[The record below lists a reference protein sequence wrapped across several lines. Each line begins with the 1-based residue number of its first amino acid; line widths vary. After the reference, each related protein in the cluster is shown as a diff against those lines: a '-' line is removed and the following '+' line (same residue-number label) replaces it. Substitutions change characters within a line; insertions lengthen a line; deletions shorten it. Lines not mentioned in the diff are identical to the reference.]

1 MFTSE
6 QYRVKAAEYAKLVK
20 TANSPDKVR
29 EFQKLERSF
38 TELAD
43 NGQWV
48 IDNYNQTLHATER
61 SGAGEESTLRFPV
74 VTGQAARE

>member
-20 TANSPDKVR
+20 TANSPDEVR

-43 NGQWV
+43 NGNGLST
-48 IDNYNQTLHATER
+48 IITRRCMRR
-61 SGAGEESTLRFPV
+61 SIAEPV
-74 VTGQAARE
+74 KN